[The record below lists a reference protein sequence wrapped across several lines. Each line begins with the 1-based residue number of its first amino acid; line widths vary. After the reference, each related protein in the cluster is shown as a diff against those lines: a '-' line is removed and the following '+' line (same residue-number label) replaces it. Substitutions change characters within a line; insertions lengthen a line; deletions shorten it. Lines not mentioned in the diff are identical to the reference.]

1 MESFSSNVLHDEPHV
16 QGQSQE
22 VGAKKLDQKIQLI
35 CTATALFVKQAI

>member
-22 VGAKKLDQKIQLI
+22 VGPKELDQKIQLT
-35 CTATALFVKQAI
+35 CTATELFVKKAI